1 MNVIDVDLNIE
12 QILEID
18 RFILTQVIGT
28 KAGVEQCFT
37 LVFPATWVAEIL
49 RVDRSQILKLPF
61 YHSSL
66 IGVIDRGGQITPLIA
81 AAHCLEVQPSLG
93 GKLMV
98 VRLNEANEELG
109 NVGLIVDRLIGTT
122 TRQEL
127 SPDLFTVDRAGEMV
141 LMRSTLISPD
151 IWQPQYKLSS
161 RYPTF

>member
-1 MNVIDVDLNIE
+1 MNVTDANLIE
-12 QILEID
+12 INNEQSLTID

-28 KAGVEQCFT
+28 KAGIEQYFT
-37 LVFPATWVAEIL
+37 LVFPAAWVVEIL
-49 RVDRSQILKLPF
+49 RIDRSQILKLPF

-93 GKLMV
+93 EKLMV

-127 SPDLFTVDRAGEMV
+127 PPDLFTVDLAGKMV
-141 LMRSTLISPD
+141 LMRSTLVSPD
-151 IWQPQYKLSS
+151 IWRPQY
-161 RYPTF
+161 